1 MAKAKPEAKAAVAA
15 LDASVSHLLHRAV
28 QLADDFHAETFGAD
42 GLTQRQYALLAAV
55 EAREGAAQSELVQL
69 TGIDRST
76 LAELTSRMIAKG
88 LLARE
93 RSETDGRANAVWL
106 SDVGRAALAEARARM
121 IASDE
126 RLLRRVGGRSRRAAF
141 LELLSAM
148 LAADKPAKAEKPDK
162 KREKA
167 AKKKAKKA
175 A

>member
-1 MAKAKPEAKAAVAA
+1 MAKAKSEAKAAVAA

-55 EAREGAAQSELVQL
+55 EAREGAAQAELVQL

-76 LAELTSRMIAKG
+76 LADLASRMIVKD

-93 RSETDGRANAVWL
+93 RSETDGRANAVRL
-106 SDVGRAALAEARARM
+106 TDAGRAALAEARARM
-121 IASDE
+121 GAADE
-126 RLLRRVGGRSRRAAF
+126 RLLRRVGGRGRRAAF
-141 LELLSAM
+141 LELLADL
-148 LAADKPAKAEKPDK
+148 LAGQKAEKAER
-162 KREKA
+162 KREKS